1 LIPCPEDDC
10 TFSKLWKAYKA
21 KAVGGQLSK
30 DDAAALKTALAAE
43 KREHPQSCVQCD
55 GKGCVATVEDQ
66 SDVECV
72 ENIIRDLKLA
82 LEYVAAALKRS
93 SQSSLPSQYII
104 DHHKRKL
111 AQLRALLEKLRTVF
125 VLEKVEKGLPTFL
138 DDEFEL
144 TKSGKE
150 PDNIAEMRKLI
161 EKFQVLFFKGRK
173 GFFRIRKP
181 GPMGKEGKLKF
192 NKPRN
197 KKRRPKGVTLINGG
211 SSKWEWKYPDTKR
224 RLGSTDTCTLP
235 GCPGS
240 ISLECDVTSPSTST
254 GITKP
259 RIPAPTY
266 SMWAPFAMILMLF
279 CVLCWILRR
288 RLRTPEPQK
297 RSKFTRLGVPQRHE
311 LYSR

>member
-1 LIPCPEDDC
+1 MG
-10 TFSKLWKAYKA
+10 TR
-21 KAVGGQLSK
+21 
-30 DDAAALKTALAAE
+30 AE

-55 GKGCVATVEDQ
+55 GKGCVTTVEDQ

-111 AQLRALLEKLRTVF
+111 AQLRALLEKLRSVF
-125 VLEKVEKGLPTFL
+125 PTFL
-138 DDEFEL
+138 DDQFEI
-144 TKSGKE
+144 TKIGKE
-150 PDNIAEMRKLI
+150 PDNIAEMRNLI
-161 EKFQVLFFKGRK
+161 EKFRVLFFKGTK

-181 GPMGKEGKLKF
+181 GPMGKEGKVKF
-192 NKPRN
+192 NKPRD

-211 SSKWEWKYPDTKR
+211 SDKWEWKWPDGLIKEINAYMKRSTMPSMKR
-224 RLGSTDTCTLP
+224 RLASTDTFT
-235 GCPGS
+235 GNPGS
-240 ISLECDVTSPSTST
+240 VSLGYDVTSPSDST
-254 GITKP
+254 DITKP
-259 RIPAPTY
+259 QIPAQAYHTW
-266 SMWAPFAMILMLF
+266 MPFAMILILF
-279 CVLCWILRR
+279 CAICWIVRR